1 MLLRMRLDRRLGSL
15 FPPGRGLNLSS
26 FALISFRSSLSPG
39 SGAEPIRVL
48 DIPVE
53 KATFP
58 RTGG

>member
-15 FPPGRGLNLSS
+15 FPLGRGLNLNWPL
-26 FALISFRSSLSPG
+26 AKHLLYTLSPG